1 MGRFTGIIIK
11 NVAMI
16 AVGGVIAALAKKGI
30 EKFVYPDADKYICGP
45 SEIKTEI
52 KHIDVNWL
60 NGEVRVKAWNYDT
73 IAFVETG
80 ENDTEVTESENLYYM
95 VNNNKLYI
103 KFCKSGDIV
112 NIKKKTLTLCIPNEL
127 VLDDIKINTTAA
139 DVEVF
144 DVIVDDVVVSTN
156 SGNVMADIPSS
167 DRVEVK
173 TVSGHAEVNV
183 SSLGS
188 MEIKTTSGNIGA
200 YSDVLPSV
208 LDLKTVS
215 GEVTVKLPAYAKF
228 NPEVSTTSGSIYSEY
243 RYEESAEKI
252 FVKTVSGN
260 INFIMK

>member
-30 EKFVYPDADKYICGP
+30 EKFVYPDAEKYICGP
-45 SEIKTEI
+45 AEISSEI
-52 KHIDVNWL
+52 KHIDINWL
-60 NGEVRVKAWNYDT
+60 NGEVRVKTWDYNT
-73 IAFVETG
+73 VAFVETAE
-80 ENDTEVTESENLYYM
+80 ENQEVPQSENLYYM
-95 VNNNKLYI
+95 VNNNRLYI

-112 NIKKKTLTLCIPNEL
+112 NIKKKTLTLCIPNEM
-127 VLDDIKINTTAA
+127 VLDDIKINTTSA

-144 DVIVDDVVVSTN
+144 DVIIDDVDITSN

-167 DRVEVK
+167 DRVAVK
-173 TVSGHAEVNV
+173 TTSGHVEVNV

-188 MEIKTTSGNIGA
+188 MEIKTVSGNIGA
-200 YSDVLPSV
+200 YSDVLPSI
-208 LDLKTVS
+208 LDLKTTS

-228 NPEVSTTSGSIYSEY
+228 NPEVSTTSGSVYSEY

-252 FVKTVSGN
+252 SVKTVSGD